1 MGFKCTYQANNSC
14 PWYSNNILYVCIYTY
29 GIQAYVHSIYVATW
43 INDSPKLCICS
54 YYYICICLQLVPYIT
69 FGNSDYTVGEN
80 DTLHVN
86 ITLSHASVF
95 DMTVTVYATTVN
107 ATGK

>member
-1 MGFKCTYQANNSC
+1 MYMQLSSVYAVM
-14 PWYSNNILYVCIYTY
+14 Y
-29 GIQAYVHSIYVATW
+29 
-43 INDSPKLCICS
+43 KLCICS
-54 YYYICICLQLVPYIT
+54 YYYICISLQLVPYIT

-107 ATGK
+107 ATGKLYNK